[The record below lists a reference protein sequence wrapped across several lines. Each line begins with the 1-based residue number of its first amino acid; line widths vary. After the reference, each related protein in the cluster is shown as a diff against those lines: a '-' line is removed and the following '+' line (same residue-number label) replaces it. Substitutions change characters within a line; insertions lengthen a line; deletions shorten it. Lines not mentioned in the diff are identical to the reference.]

1 MILAQCGSC
10 ENQLKFPDDWIGKLI
25 QCPNCGSMVELP
37 AIAVAKPIRNSEKRI
52 DVRPREI
59 TTESLIDID
68 VSNEQQTPKKNH
80 GDCENDAN
88 QNDANHN
95 DEIERTDTSDEYSV
109 VSPTVANSQSPQP
122 YENGFTPLNQ
132 PTADPYTGTP
142 INVTPV
148 PGTSYPAPSGIE
160 APLGAL
166 PTFNQYQANKSV
178 QAQPV
183 QAQPVQAQPV
193 QAQPVQA
200 QPVQAQPVQA
210 QPVQAQPVQAQP
222 VQAQPVQAQSV
233 QAQSVQAQPVQAQPV
248 QAQPVQAQ
256 SVQAQPVQAQPVQA
270 QSVQAQSVQAQPVQ
284 AQPVQAQPVQ
294 AQPVQAQ
301 PVQAQPVQA
310 QPVQA
315 QPVPTKP
322 VETAPIDVARSD
334 AQKTSKPPLIKSGVA
349 QKKSIE
355 EHENRQADENPA
367 SQKEAVSTSSDTKH
381 PPVSNKPH
389 QSDSLTTT
397 KDDKEEDSLTLL
409 RDSPKSKLHDSGLLD
424 GDQADDTLL
433 LEKRPADDPAT
444 ATPNTNTSRS
454 QASEKPEKNFT
465 KEAAEQKPNEPVLAA
480 KRIQPQKEKPAENQG
495 AAVPLDSIVKA
506 PPNSKKEFAGQPVQ
520 PQPVQPQPVQ
530 PQPVQP
536 QPVQTQPVQATA
548 TPVQNDAG
556 NDALPAIAKAVPI
569 ATASP
574 PVIPAQE
581 IAATTPVPSP
591 HPTSPQPTNAKRSQ
605 LDKKPKFGE
614 KKTIKLSPGA
624 KKAVLYGSIGTALV
638 VAVLLSLVFI
648 QKMITSGPVRT
659 FEAYKIAVKN
669 NDFAALYDVVDSATR
684 DTFDNYAEA
693 KSKETP
699 VDYSLRGKD
708 KFVAVAT
715 KRFESTD
722 AIKQKTIDSKLQL
735 IEKAT
740 IVSESVNRNRA
751 SVQVRFEENAT
762 ESITFEKV
770 DGDWKIGVPTFSLLF
785 IEY

>member
-160 APLGAL
+160 APLGAM

-222 VQAQPVQAQSV
+222 VQAQPVQAQ
-233 QAQSVQAQPVQAQPV
+233 
-248 QAQPVQAQ
+248 
-256 SVQAQPVQAQPVQA
+256 
-270 QSVQAQSVQAQPVQ
+270 
-284 AQPVQAQPVQ
+284 
-294 AQPVQAQ
+294 
-301 PVQAQPVQA
+301 
-310 QPVQA
+310 
-315 QPVPTKP
+315 PVPTKP

-334 AQKTSKPPLIKSGVA
+334 APKTSKPPLIKSGVA

-530 PQPVQP
+530 PQPVQ
-536 QPVQTQPVQATA
+536 TQPVQATA

-591 HPTSPQPTNAKRSQ
+591 QPTSPQPTNAKRSQ

-751 SVQVRFEENAT
+751 SIQVRFEENAT

>member
-166 PTFNQYQANKSV
+166 PTFNQYQANKS
-178 QAQPV
+178 
-183 QAQPVQAQPV
+183 
-193 QAQPVQA
+193 
-200 QPVQAQPVQA
+200 
-210 QPVQAQPVQAQP
+210 
-222 VQAQPVQAQSV
+222 
-233 QAQSVQAQPVQAQPV
+233 
-248 QAQPVQAQ
+248 
-256 SVQAQPVQAQPVQA
+256 
-270 QSVQAQSVQAQPVQ
+270 
-284 AQPVQAQPVQ
+284 VQ

-506 PPNSKKEFAGQPVQ
+506 PPNSKKEFAG
-520 PQPVQPQPVQ
+520 QPVQPQPVQ

>member
-210 QPVQAQPVQAQP
+210 QPVPA
-222 VQAQPVQAQSV
+222 
-233 QAQSVQAQPVQAQPV
+233 
-248 QAQPVQAQ
+248 
-256 SVQAQPVQAQPVQA
+256 
-270 QSVQAQSVQAQPVQ
+270 
-284 AQPVQAQPVQ
+284 
-294 AQPVQAQ
+294 
-301 PVQAQPVQA
+301 
-310 QPVQA
+310 
-315 QPVPTKP
+315 KP

-506 PPNSKKEFAGQPVQ
+506 PPNSKKEFAG
-520 PQPVQPQPVQ
+520 QPVQPQPVQ

>member
-166 PTFNQYQANKSV
+166 PTFNQYQANKS
-178 QAQPV
+178 
-183 QAQPVQAQPV
+183 
-193 QAQPVQA
+193 
-200 QPVQAQPVQA
+200 
-210 QPVQAQPVQAQP
+210 
-222 VQAQPVQAQSV
+222 
-233 QAQSVQAQPVQAQPV
+233 
-248 QAQPVQAQ
+248 
-256 SVQAQPVQAQPVQA
+256 
-270 QSVQAQSVQAQPVQ
+270 
-284 AQPVQAQPVQ
+284 VQ

-530 PQPVQP
+530 TQPVQTQP
-536 QPVQTQPVQATA
+536 VQTQPVQTQPVQTQPVQATA

-669 NDFAALYDVVDSATR
+669 NDFSALYDVVDSATR

>member
-210 QPVQAQPVQAQP
+210 Q
-222 VQAQPVQAQSV
+222 S
-233 QAQSVQAQPVQAQPV
+233 
-248 QAQPVQAQ
+248 
-256 SVQAQPVQAQPVQA
+256 
-270 QSVQAQSVQAQPVQ
+270 
-284 AQPVQAQPVQ
+284 
-294 AQPVQAQ
+294 
-301 PVQAQPVQA
+301 
-310 QPVQA
+310 VQA

-520 PQPVQPQPVQ
+520 PQPVQA
-530 PQPVQP
+530 

-669 NDFAALYDVVDSATR
+669 NDFSALYDVVDSATR

-751 SVQVRFEENAT
+751 SIQVRFEENAT
-762 ESITFEKV
+762 ESITFEKI

>member
-222 VQAQPVQAQSV
+222 VQAQSV
-233 QAQSVQAQPVQAQPV
+233 QAQS
-248 QAQPVQAQ
+248 
-256 SVQAQPVQAQPVQA
+256 
-270 QSVQAQSVQAQPVQ
+270 
-284 AQPVQAQPVQ
+284 VQAQPVQ

-591 HPTSPQPTNAKRSQ
+591 QPTSPQPTNAKRSQ

>member
-193 QAQPVQA
+193 QAQ
-200 QPVQAQPVQA
+200 
-210 QPVQAQPVQAQP
+210 
-222 VQAQPVQAQSV
+222 S
-233 QAQSVQAQPVQAQPV
+233 VQAQPV

-270 QSVQAQSVQAQPVQ
+270 QPVQAQS
-284 AQPVQAQPVQ
+284 VQ

>member
-1 MILAQCGSC
+1 M
-10 ENQLKFPDDWIGKLI
+10 
-25 QCPNCGSMVELP
+25 
-37 AIAVAKPIRNSEKRI
+37 AIVRTTPIKTT
-52 DVRPREI
+52 PI
-59 TTESLIDID
+59 TTTKL
-68 VSNEQQTPKKNH
+68 NEPIPATSIRSFLQRWPILNR
-80 GDCENDAN
+80 
-88 QNDANHN
+88 HN
-95 DEIERTDTSDEYSV
+95 PTRMASRRSTSR
-109 VSPTVANSQSPQP
+109 
-122 YENGFTPLNQ
+122 L
-132 PTADPYTGTP
+132 P
-142 INVTPV
+142 ILTPV
-148 PGTSYPAPSGIE
+148 HQSTSRRFLELHIPRHLALKRRWAPCQHSINTKQTNPFKHNRFKLNPFKLNPFKLNPFKHNPFKLNPFKLNPFKHNPFKLQTRSSSIRSSTTRSSS
-160 APLGAL
+160 AR
-166 PTFNQYQANKSV
+166 SSS
-178 QAQPV
+178 PV
-183 QAQPVQAQPV
+183 QANPFKPVPFKRNLFKRNLFKLK
-193 QAQPVQA
+193 
-200 QPVQAQPVQA
+200 
-210 QPVQAQPVQAQP
+210 
-222 VQAQPVQAQSV
+222 
-233 QAQSVQAQPVQAQPV
+233 
-248 QAQPVQAQ
+248 
-256 SVQAQPVQAQPVQA
+256 
-270 QSVQAQSVQAQPVQ
+270 
-284 AQPVQAQPVQ
+284 
-294 AQPVQAQ
+294 
-301 PVQAQPVQA
+301 PVQA

-506 PPNSKKEFAGQPVQ
+506 PPNSKKEFAG
-520 PQPVQPQPVQ
+520 QPVQPQPVQ

>member
-200 QPVQAQPVQA
+200 QP
-210 QPVQAQPVQAQP
+210 
-222 VQAQPVQAQSV
+222 
-233 QAQSVQAQPVQAQPV
+233 
-248 QAQPVQAQ
+248 
-256 SVQAQPVQAQPVQA
+256 
-270 QSVQAQSVQAQPVQ
+270 VQAQPVQ

-520 PQPVQPQPVQ
+520 PQPVQA
-530 PQPVQP
+530 

-669 NDFAALYDVVDSATR
+669 NDFSALYDVVDSATR

-751 SVQVRFEENAT
+751 SIQVRFEENAT
-762 ESITFEKV
+762 ESITFEKI

>member
-1 MILAQCGSC
+1 M
-10 ENQLKFPDDWIGKLI
+10 
-25 QCPNCGSMVELP
+25 
-37 AIAVAKPIRNSEKRI
+37 AKPIRNSEKRI

-88 QNDANHN
+88 QNDANQN

-183 QAQPVQAQPV
+183 QAQPVQAQ
-193 QAQPVQA
+193 
-200 QPVQAQPVQA
+200 
-210 QPVQAQPVQAQP
+210 
-222 VQAQPVQAQSV
+222 S
-233 QAQSVQAQPVQAQPV
+233 
-248 QAQPVQAQ
+248 
-256 SVQAQPVQAQPVQA
+256 
-270 QSVQAQSVQAQPVQ
+270 
-284 AQPVQAQPVQ
+284 
-294 AQPVQAQ
+294 
-301 PVQAQPVQA
+301 VQAQPVQA

-591 HPTSPQPTNAKRSQ
+591 QPTNAKRSQ

-785 IEY
+785 VEY

>member
-210 QPVQAQPVQAQP
+210 Q
-222 VQAQPVQAQSV
+222 SV

-270 QSVQAQSVQAQPVQ
+270 QS
-284 AQPVQAQPVQ
+284 
-294 AQPVQAQ
+294 VQAQ

-530 PQPVQP
+530 A

-715 KRFESTD
+715 QRFESTD

-751 SVQVRFEENAT
+751 SIQVRFEENAT
-762 ESITFEKV
+762 ESITFEKI

>member
-222 VQAQPVQAQSV
+222 VQAQSVQAQSV
-233 QAQSVQAQPVQAQPV
+233 QAQS
-248 QAQPVQAQ
+248 
-256 SVQAQPVQAQPVQA
+256 
-270 QSVQAQSVQAQPVQ
+270 
-284 AQPVQAQPVQ
+284 
-294 AQPVQAQ
+294 VQAQ

-530 PQPVQP
+530 T

-669 NDFAALYDVVDSATR
+669 NDFSALYDVVDSATR

-751 SVQVRFEENAT
+751 SIQVRFEENAT
-762 ESITFEKV
+762 ESITFEKI

>member
-166 PTFNQYQANKSV
+166 PTFNQYQANKS
-178 QAQPV
+178 
-183 QAQPVQAQPV
+183 
-193 QAQPVQA
+193 
-200 QPVQAQPVQA
+200 
-210 QPVQAQPVQAQP
+210 
-222 VQAQPVQAQSV
+222 
-233 QAQSVQAQPVQAQPV
+233 
-248 QAQPVQAQ
+248 
-256 SVQAQPVQAQPVQA
+256 
-270 QSVQAQSVQAQPVQ
+270 
-284 AQPVQAQPVQ
+284 VQ

-506 PPNSKKEFAGQPVQ
+506 PPNSKKEFAG
-520 PQPVQPQPVQ
+520 QPVQ

>member
-222 VQAQPVQAQSV
+222 VQAQ
-233 QAQSVQAQPVQAQPV
+233 SVQAQP
-248 QAQPVQAQ
+248 
-256 SVQAQPVQAQPVQA
+256 
-270 QSVQAQSVQAQPVQ
+270 VQAQPVQ

-520 PQPVQPQPVQ
+520 PQPVQR
-530 PQPVQP
+530 
-536 QPVQTQPVQATA
+536 
-548 TPVQNDAG
+548 
-556 NDALPAIAKAVPI
+556 
-569 ATASP
+569 
-574 PVIPAQE
+574 
-581 IAATTPVPSP
+581 TTCS
-591 HPTSPQPTNAKRSQ
+591 N
-605 LDKKPKFGE
+605 
-614 KKTIKLSPGA
+614 
-624 KKAVLYGSIGTALV
+624 
-638 VAVLLSLVFI
+638 
-648 QKMITSGPVRT
+648 
-659 FEAYKIAVKN
+659 
-669 NDFAALYDVVDSATR
+669 ATR
-684 DTFDNYAEA
+684 SSNCDASAE
-693 KSKETP
+693 
-699 VDYSLRGKD
+699 RC
-708 KFVAVAT
+708 
-715 KRFESTD
+715 R
-722 AIKQKTIDSKLQL
+722 Q
-735 IEKAT
+735 
-740 IVSESVNRNRA
+740 
-751 SVQVRFEENAT
+751 
-762 ESITFEKV
+762 
-770 DGDWKIGVPTFSLLF
+770 
-785 IEY
+785 